1 MEDFDVIVHIY
12 RSTISISISAENS
25 EFFGPAVFDI

>member
-1 MEDFDVIVHIY
+1 MSILYIY
-12 RSTISISISAENS
+12 RTISISILAENS